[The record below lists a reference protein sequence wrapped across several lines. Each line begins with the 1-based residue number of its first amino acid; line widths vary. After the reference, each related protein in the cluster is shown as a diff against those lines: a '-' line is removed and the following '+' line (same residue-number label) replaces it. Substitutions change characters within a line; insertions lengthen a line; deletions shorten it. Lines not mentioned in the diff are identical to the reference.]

1 MSSNKCSV
9 CYSKKKTPRS
19 KCPNLNCIKSLS
31 LKIQKKLDV
40 ASIRKNVK
48 KPKVQL
54 VGGDNQTNN
63 IDTSKGIDSLS
74 DKYLKEVILLEE
86 EMGDFLTPDFKKI
99 IKYYFGPN
107 QKNRQLADM
116 LMKYARKINQAGRYI
131 IKEEKE
137 KKLTEIK
144 KQKALD
150 SLKKLQVQQKK
161 ADEKKMN
168 SRIDKIE
175 KETSRL
181 IMNNYC
187 EDGCL

>member
-1 MSSNKCSV
+1 M
-9 CYSKKKTPRS
+9 
-19 KCPNLNCIKSLS
+19 CPNLNCIKNLS

-48 KPKVQL
+48 KPKIQI
-54 VGGDNQTNN
+54 VGGSEHTNKIKTNN
-63 IDTSKGIDSLS
+63 VDNKLS
-74 DKYLKEVILLEE
+74 VKYIEEVTHLED
-86 EMGDFLTPDFKKI
+86 EMGDLLTPDFKKI

-137 KKLTEIK
+137 KRVAEIK

-150 SLKKLQVQQKK
+150 SLKKLQDQQQK
-161 ADEKKMN
+161 ADEQKIN

-175 KETSRL
+175 KETSCL
-181 IMNNYC
+181 IHNNSN